1 MRYIR
6 KYLSIFIV
14 HRHGLDV
21 CIWSLV
27 HPRCVQLFREN
38 TGPFVWF
45 FRLVHNSGSSVVEG
59 ELGSNS

>member
-1 MRYIR
+1 MGYIR

-21 CIWSLV
+21 RIWAIV

-45 FRLVHNSGSSVVEG
+45 FRLVHNSGRPSSKG
-59 ELGSNS
+59 N